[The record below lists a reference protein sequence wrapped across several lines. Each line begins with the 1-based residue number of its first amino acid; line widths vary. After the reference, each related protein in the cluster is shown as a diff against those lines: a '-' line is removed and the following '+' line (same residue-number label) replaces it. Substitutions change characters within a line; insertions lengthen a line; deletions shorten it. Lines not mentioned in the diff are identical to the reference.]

1 MYALLITKKH
11 LTMLDMHSCSKTWQ
25 KHDWIQKIYVYY
37 RSCIENSQ
45 QLSGLKEILA
55 EVLRC

>member
-1 MYALLITKKH
+1 MYALLITKKR
-11 LTMLDMHSCSKTWQ
+11 LIMLDMHSCSRTWQ
-25 KHDWIQKIYVYY
+25 KQDWIYVYY
-37 RSCIENSQ
+37 RSCIGNSQ